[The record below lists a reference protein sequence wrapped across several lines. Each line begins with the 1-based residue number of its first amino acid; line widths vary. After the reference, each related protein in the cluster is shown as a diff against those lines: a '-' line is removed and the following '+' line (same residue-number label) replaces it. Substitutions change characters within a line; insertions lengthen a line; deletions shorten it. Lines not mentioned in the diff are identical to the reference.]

1 MKKEEA
7 KEILTDT
14 KVYTKDKGIEIQEIL
29 FSLGFKWGDWST
41 KICSNINNSYL
52 FIYKEGFFTCSNN
65 KSVFENHKNKEI
77 DLESIISLKSST
89 ELPDEFI
96 ESVMNDIEE
105 ILNGL
110 DEVKSIVTLRNY
122 SKLGNIYVSDLSE
135 WLSKTKENFE
145 ILKQKIEDK
154 KKNG

>member
-1 MKKEEA
+1 
-7 KEILTDT
+7 
-14 KVYTKDKGIEIQEIL
+14 
-29 FSLGFKWGDWST
+29 
-41 KICSNINNSYL
+41 
-52 FIYKEGFFTCSNN
+52 
-65 KSVFENHKNKEI
+65 
-77 DLESIISLKSST
+77 
-89 ELPDEFI
+89 
-96 ESVMNDIEE
+96 MNDIEE

-154 KKNG
+154 KKNRWQLLLYF